1 MRTSDEHSRIIINYL
16 LGVIDG
22 MAAMAEKEVRL
33 GRIEA
38 NVDTA
43 LQAQVLRDMREAPA
57 NKTSANKED

>member
-33 GRIEA
+33 SRIEA

-43 LQAQVLRDMREAPA
+43 LQAQMLRDMREAPA

>member
-33 GRIEA
+33 SRIEA

-43 LQAQVLRDMREAPA
+43 LQAQVLREMREAPA